1 MSICPYMAGRL
12 TNIGNLVIH
21 WIETTPEDKRDWLP
35 PVPGSAMTR
44 TVYDMLAELI
54 QVNELVLAGL
64 NGTPAPEGHPMQA
77 VRQFTTG
84 DEGIARFRSSLDQ
97 LVQRWLAYDDNEL
110 GRTIAFGSRTFA
122 AADLLEIPYRNLCY
136 HGGQINLIQLLA
148 GDAEMHRPKS

>member
-1 MSICPYMAGRL
+1 MTVCTYMAGRL
-12 TNIGNLVIH
+12 ANIGNLVIH

-54 QVNELVLAGL
+54 QVNELVLAGID
-64 NGTPAPEGHPMQA
+64 GTPAPEGHPMEA
-77 VRQFTTG
+77 SRQFTSG
-84 DEGIARFRSSLDQ
+84 DEGIARFRHTLDQ
-97 LVQRWLAYDDNEL
+97 LVQRWLAFDDNDL
-110 GRTIAFGSRTFA
+110 DRTIPFGARTFT

-148 GDAEMHRPKS
+148 GDPEMHRPKS

>member
-1 MSICPYMAGRL
+1 MSICHYMAGRL
-12 TNIGNLVIH
+12 ANIGNLLAH

-44 TVYDMLAELI
+44 TIYDMLAELI

-64 NGTPAPEGHPMQA
+64 DGTRGPEGHPMNA
-77 VRQFTTG
+77 NRQFTTG
-84 DEGIARFRSSLDQ
+84 DQGIQRFRETLDQ
-97 LVQRWLAYDDNEL
+97 LVQRWNQFDDCDLAREF
-110 GRTIAFGSRTFA
+110 AFGGRSFT

-148 GDAEMHRPKS
+148 GDAEMHRPKA